1 MSRATSKNKLFTP
14 SDISKELT
22 SNGLFSNTDSTEG
35 TQTYNYFI
43 THAMYVHAQK
53 HVCWCMPTLTHR
65 NSHVR
70 FSAVCQLT
78 DTHHAYKLIHT
89 PNKLCIII
97 MYTYMYIVCVLLL
110 LSVNCTCTFDF
121 QCIQYS
127 DLEISFMGEK
137 FAIWIPPSLHQR
149 KNCALASDHAYTH
162 AHDGSI

>member
-1 MSRATSKNKLFTP
+1 MALAICTHACMSRATSKNKLFTP

-22 SNGLFSNTDSTEG
+22 SNGMFSNTDSTER

-43 THAMYVHAQK
+43 THAMCVHAQK

-78 DTHHAYKLIHT
+78 DAHAYKLIYA

-97 MYTYMYIVCVLLL
+97 MYTYMCTVCVLL

-121 QCIQYS
+121 QCI
-127 DLEISFMGEK
+127 
-137 FAIWIPPSLHQR
+137 
-149 KNCALASDHAYTH
+149 
-162 AHDGSI
+162 